1 MGKVGCD
8 IWEKWVRWVKYL
20 KATLFTLPLCPRKLP
35 KCSHV
40 YVAYIWIVFPLTAA
54 KHWPPWAKR
63 HSGELLM
70 ESSLKHRN

>member
-1 MGKVGCD
+1 MGGE
-8 IWEKWVRWVKYL
+8 IKYL
-20 KATLFTLPLCPRKLP
+20 NATLFTLPLCPRKLP
-35 KCSHV
+35 RCSHV

-63 HSGELLM
+63 HAGELLM